1 MNVAATDIQK
11 PCDVLK
17 LRQKKQI
24 YTCLLHILP
33 DTGKLILTALT
44 GPFYIQIPCRLCRKG
59 RTVRPDLTDEI
70 FLAGNAHSLRRQQL
84 LQLLR
89 L

>member
-11 PCDVLK
+11 PRDVLK
-17 LRQKKQI
+17 LCQEEQI
-24 YTCLLHILP
+24 CTCLLHILP
-33 DTGKLILTALT
+33 DTGKLILAALT
-44 GPFYIQIPCRLCRKG
+44 GPLYIQIPCRLCRKG

-84 LQLLR
+84 LELLC